1 MPQDGI
7 FIHYLVEEL
16 KPVLIG
22 GKINKIHQPSP
33 LLLLFQIRN
42 KGTNYNLLISS
53 TIDTP
58 RMHLTEQKFVNPQ
71 NPLNFCTLLRKHL
84 ERGEITDLVQYNNDR
99 LIIMKINSYDEL
111 GYETT
116 FSLMIELMGRNSN
129 IILVND
135 ENKIIDAVRKIPPS
149 VSNTRL
155 IIPKASYHYPE
166 SNKLNPYSVDEDF
179 INYDQLEGCSKVL
192 INEINNTQEN
202 ILNIINQPVNPVLFQ
217 KDKPDFYCFD
227 LKHLNVN
234 KQFFPSLSI
243 LLDHFYTS
251 TLKTKTEDANNLKR
265 VVKNKLN
272 HCYKKENNLID
283 DLNKAEENLKYND
296 LGILL
301 QTNLYQVKK
310 GMETITVINFL
321 SNNEEIVINLDPN
334 KDPSENLKAFFTKGK
349 KAKKTLVEANK
360 QLVLVREEIEY
371 LENILFQLEDATPTE
386 CEEIK
391 NELIQNGYIK
401 NKAKRSSKNQKLSI
415 TKYTI
420 DNIDIY
426 VGKNNLQNNFLTH
439 TLAKPIDYWFHIKDG
454 TGSHVIVKVPNI
466 EFELTENII
475 RFAANAASYYS
486 KFRTSSSVPV
496 DYTRVKYIKKIPG
509 QMGSKVT
516 YTNQLTIYIDPVEP
530 KINNIS

>member
-1 MPQDGI
+1 MPQDGV

-16 KPVLIG
+16 KPTLVG
-22 GKINKIHQPSP
+22 GRINKIHQPSP

-42 KGTNYNLLISS
+42 KGINHNLLISS

-71 NPLNFCTLLRKHL
+71 NPLNFCTLLRKYL
-84 ERGEITDLVQYNNDR
+84 ERGEITNLSQYNNDR
-99 LIIMKINSYDEL
+99 LIIISIKSYDEL

-116 FSLMIELMGRNSN
+116 YSLMIELMGRNSN
-129 IILVND
+129 IILVNS
-135 ENKIIDAVRKIPPS
+135 EGKIIDAVRKIPPS

-155 IIPKASYHYPE
+155 IIPKAIYRYPE
-166 SNKLNPYSVDEDF
+166 SNKTNPYTVDDDF

-192 INEINNTQEN
+192 INELNHTQEN
-202 ILNIINQPVNPVLFQ
+202 VSEVINRSINPTFFK
-217 KDKPDFYCFD
+217 KDKPDFYCFN
-227 LKHLNVN
+227 LKHLDVN
-234 KQFFPSLSI
+234 KQFFPSLSS
-243 LLDHFYTS
+243 LLDHYYTS
-251 TLKTKTEDANNLKR
+251 TLKTKTEEANDLKR
-265 VVKNKLN
+265 IVKNKLN
-272 HCYKKENNLID
+272 HCYKKENNLLD

-301 QTNLYQVKK
+301 QANLYQVKK
-310 GMETITVINFL
+310 GMEQVVVINFL
-321 SNNEEIVINLDPN
+321 ENNEEIIINLDPN
-334 KDPSENLKAFFTKGK
+334 KDPSENLKIFFTKGK
-349 KAKKTLVEANK
+349 KAKKTLIEANK
-360 QLVLVREEIEY
+360 QLVIVRDEIEY

-391 NELIQNGYIK
+391 NELIQNGYIR
-401 NKAKRSSKNQKLSI
+401 NKTKRSSKNQKLSI

-420 DNIDIY
+420 DEIDIY
-426 VGKNNLQNNFLTH
+426 IGKNNLQNNYLTH
-439 TLAKPIDYWFHIKDG
+439 TLAKSYDYWFHIKDG

-466 EFELTENII
+466 EFELTETII

-530 KINNIS
+530 KIDNIS

>member
-1 MPQDGI
+1 MPQDGV

-16 KPVLIG
+16 KPTLVG
-22 GKINKIHQPSP
+22 GRINKIHQPSP

-42 KGTNYNLLISS
+42 KGINHNLLISS

-71 NPLNFCTLLRKHL
+71 NPLNFCTLLRKYL
-84 ERGEITDLVQYNNDR
+84 ERGEITNLSQYNNDR
-99 LIIMKINSYDEL
+99 LIIISIKSYDEL

-116 FSLMIELMGRNSN
+116 YSLMIELMGRNSN
-129 IILVND
+129 IILVNS
-135 ENKIIDAVRKIPPS
+135 EGKIIDAVRKIPPS

-155 IIPKASYHYPE
+155 IIPKAIYRYPE
-166 SNKLNPYSVDEDF
+166 SNKTNPYTVDDDF

-192 INEINNTQEN
+192 INELNHTQEN
-202 ILNIINQPVNPVLFQ
+202 VSEVINRSINPTFFK

-227 LKHLNVN
+227 LKHLDVN
-234 KQFFPSLSI
+234 KQFFPSLSS
-243 LLDHFYTS
+243 LLDHYYTS
-251 TLKTKTEDANNLKR
+251 TLKTKTEEANDLKR
-265 VVKNKLN
+265 IVKNKLN
-272 HCYKKENNLID
+272 HCYKKENNLLD

-301 QTNLYQVKK
+301 QANLYQVKK
-310 GMETITVINFL
+310 GMEQVIVINFL
-321 SNNEEIVINLDPN
+321 ENNEEIIINLDPN
-334 KDPSENLKAFFTKGK
+334 KDPSENLKIFFTKGK
-349 KAKKTLVEANK
+349 KAKKTLIEANK
-360 QLVLVREEIEY
+360 QLVIVRDEIEY

-391 NELIQNGYIK
+391 NELIQNGYIR
-401 NKAKRSSKNQKLSI
+401 NKTKRSSKNQKLSI

-420 DNIDIY
+420 DEIDIY
-426 VGKNNLQNNFLTH
+426 IGKNNLQNNYLTH
-439 TLAKPIDYWFHIKDG
+439 TLAKPYDYWFHIKDG

-466 EFELTENII
+466 EFELTETII

-496 DYTRVKYIKKIPG
+496 DYTRIKYIKKIPG

-530 KINNIS
+530 KIDNIS